1 MSNGL
6 PRIGISKR
14 IRQLK
19 RYRTIASAF
28 ARNGLGYIFHDI
40 GLHEKFSLFG
50 HGKSKGIEAKSIG
63 ERIRL
68 ILEELGP
75 TFVKLGQIASTRP
88 DLIPPS
94 ILSELER
101 LQDHVPAFSYR
112 EAARIIEEELG
123 DELGRLFLEFAEE
136 PMAAASIGQVHRA
149 VLKDGTVVAVK
160 VQRPGIHARIETDL
174 DILADVARV
183 AESRLEWAGA
193 YRLGSMVEELG
204 KALRSELDYTV
215 EARNAERFD
224 SLSKALGDVKVPKV
238 WRDYSSRRVLTTTYM
253 EGIKLSDKEQ
263 LIQAG
268 INLRVLAE
276 RFTAIILHQVLI
288 DGFFHGDPHPG
299 NVLAQKNG
307 SLVMLDFG
315 MVGRLTPEAK
325 KHFASFV
332 IALRNQSTR
341 GVIRAISHMGVVPED
356 VNKDEL
362 HLDVDALRDKYYDV
376 PFNQISMGEA
386 VQDLFAVALRHRIR
400 IPAELTL
407 LGKTLLTMEGVVLSL
422 DPTFSVFN
430 VAEPFG
436 RKLLLEQI
444 NPVKKL
450 KAWIDEVPDYVD
462 LVQDIPIVVKELVA
476 SMRQGRLKVEVG
488 IPQVDSLMKRMDRIS
503 NRLSFSI
510 ILLAL
515 SIVMVGLIISA
526 ALNHAQ
532 TLFWGIPIIEIGFVI
547 ALLMF
552 LWLIFAILRS
562 GRF

>member
-1 MSNGL
+1 MSNGR
-6 PRIGISKR
+6 PRTGISKR

-19 RYRTIASAF
+19 RYRTIATAF
-28 ARNGLGYIFHDI
+28 ARNGLGYIFHDM
-40 GLHEKFSLFG
+40 GLHDKFALFR
-50 HGKSKGIEAKSIG
+50 HDEQKRIEAKSIG

-88 DLIPPS
+88 DLIPPG
-94 ILSELER
+94 ILAELER
-101 LQDHVPAFSYR
+101 LQDHVPPFSYR
-112 EAARIIEEELG
+112 EACLIIEEELG
-123 DELGRLFLEFAEE
+123 EAIGSLFLAFEEE

-160 VQRPGIHARIETDL
+160 VQRPGILAGIETDL
-174 DILADVARV
+174 DILTDVARV
-183 AESRLEWAGA
+183 AESRLEWAAA
-193 YRLGSMVEELG
+193 YRLGSMVEELA
-204 KALRSELDYTV
+204 KALRTELDYTV
-215 EARNAERFD
+215 EARNAERFGNQ
-224 SLSKALGDVKVPKV
+224 SKAMADVRIPAV
-238 WRDYSSRRVLTTTYM
+238 WRNYSSKRVLTTTYI

-263 LIQAG
+263 LQQAG
-268 INLRVLAE
+268 IDLPSLAE
-276 RFTAIILHQVLI
+276 RFATIILHQVLI

-299 NVLAQKNG
+299 NMLAQRDG

-315 MVGRLTPEAK
+315 MVGRLTPDAK
-325 KHFASFV
+325 NHFAAFV
-332 IALRNQSTR
+332 IALRNQSTK
-341 GVIRAISHMGVVPED
+341 GVIRAISNMGVVPDD
-356 VNKDEL
+356 VNRDEL
-362 HLDVDALRDKYYDV
+362 YVDVDALRDKYYDV
-376 PFNQISMGEA
+376 PFNQIHMGEA

-422 DPTFSVFN
+422 DPSFSVFN

-436 RKLLLEQI
+436 RKLFLEQI
-444 NPVKKL
+444 NPVQKL
-450 KAWIDEVPDYVD
+450 KNWMEDVPDYVD
-462 LVQDIPIVVKELVA
+462 LLQEIPVAAKELVS
-476 SMRQGRLKVEVG
+476 SMRHGRLKLEVSVPE
-488 IPQVDSLMKRMDRIS
+488 IDSLMRRMDRIS

-510 ILLAL
+510 VLLAL

-526 ALNHAQ
+526 ALNHSQ

-552 LWLIFAILRS
+552 LWLIYAILRS